1 MVHVVKWDKMYNVCY
16 VYVYI
21 WGELFPL
28 SLSLSSL
35 PLSVQVLK
43 DLGTQLPQSVAANIV
58 GIYDKLKQAMFELF
72 GDHSQFAVSLKD
84 GFTKAFLHLD
94 EIAGV
99 KFCERLCVCIDSLLD
114 SFGKDAP
121 RFKNIGENQREVMLL
136 KLAEP
141 LQFLH
146 GLDIANVFEHYYR

>member
-1 MVHVVKWDKMYNVCY
+1 MLCTCVYN
-16 VYVYI
+16 I
-21 WGELFPL
+21 MIPSL

-43 DLGTQLPQSVAANIV
+43 DLGAQLPQSVAANIV

>member
-1 MVHVVKWDKMYNVCY
+1 MGQDVQCMLCTCVYN
-16 VYVYI
+16 I
-21 WGELFPL
+21 MIPSLSL